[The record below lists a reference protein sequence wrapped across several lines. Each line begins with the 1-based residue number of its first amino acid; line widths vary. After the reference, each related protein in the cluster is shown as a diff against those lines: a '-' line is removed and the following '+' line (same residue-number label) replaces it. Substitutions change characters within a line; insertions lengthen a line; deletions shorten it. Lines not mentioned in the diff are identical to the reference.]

1 MRKYARYMYPGCRP
15 LGKKGTVITGCN
27 EHIELSRKA
36 AGEGMVLLK
45 NNNQTLPLKKGSNIV
60 LFGQSSVNYIKGGGG
75 SGDVYCE
82 YIRNIY
88 DGFSV
93 KEKEGKVNV
102 FRETEKFYKEHI
114 EKEQIRIK
122 EVWDTDYP
130 ILFEIEDIIEHAVR
144 SREFYRSVQVR
155 ETKVPDDI
163 FDAAADFADTAIIT
177 ISRYSGEGWERSSE
191 KGDFYLTD
199 EEYNLVKKVKAA
211 FDTTI
216 IVLDVGGMVDSEW
229 FINDDEIGAVLLA
242 WQAGMEGGLAIADI
256 LCGDVNPSGKLVDTF
271 AKSFDDYPSSKN
283 FHESVDYVD
292 YTEDIY
298 VGYRYFET
306 MNGKKERVN
315 YPFGFG
321 LSYTKFE
328 LSKAT
333 VKEENGEISASVE
346 VKNTGEFAGKEVVQL
361 YFSAPQGILGKPARA
376 LGAFAKTKL
385 LEPGDSEIVT
395 LSFKARDMASF
406 DDLGKIQKS
415 AYILEKGNYEFYIG
429 TSVRDAQ
436 KTDYKYVLE
445 DNVIVEQCGSLCA
458 PVALKERMLS
468 DGSFEKLPLGEAKH
482 RFPENKPITAK
493 APEKEIKFF
502 AVEGEEQ
509 LDEFIAQFT
518 DEELCNFMGGDSDIG
533 VSNTLCFSGMERL
546 GVPKMPTA
554 DGPAGLRL
562 NDYCGIPTTAWPC
575 ATLLACTFNTDL
587 VEEIGRAGGL
597 EVKENNIAFWLT
609 PALNIHRNP
618 LCGRNF
624 EYFSEDPLVSGKMAA
639 AKVKGMQSVGT
650 GCSIKH
656 FACNNKETN
665 RAGSDSRL
673 SERAL
678 REIYLK
684 GFEICVKE
692 ADPRSVMTSYNLING
707 IHASEN
713 YELLGE
719 ILRKEWGF
727 KGMITTDW
735 GQKNN
740 PVFEVKA
747 GNDMKMHIGYP
758 DDLLETLK
766 KGELSRA
773 DLEVCA
779 KRILSVYLRFE

>member
-1 MRKYARYMYPGCRP
+1 
-15 LGKKGTVITGCN
+15 
-27 EHIELSRKA
+27 
-36 AGEGMVLLK
+36 
-45 NNNQTLPLKKGSNIV
+45 
-60 LFGQSSVNYIKGGGG
+60 
-75 SGDVYCE
+75 
-82 YIRNIY
+82 
-88 DGFSV
+88 
-93 KEKEGKVNV
+93 
-102 FRETEKFYKEHI
+102 
-114 EKEQIRIK
+114 
-122 EVWDTDYP
+122 
-130 ILFEIEDIIEHAVR
+130 
-144 SREFYRSVQVR
+144 
-155 ETKVPDDI
+155 
-163 FDAAADFADTAIIT
+163 
-177 ISRYSGEGWERSSE
+177 
-191 KGDFYLTD
+191 
-199 EEYNLVKKVKAA
+199 
-211 FDTTI
+211 
-216 IVLDVGGMVDSEW
+216 
-229 FINDDEIGAVLLA
+229 
-242 WQAGMEGGLAIADI
+242 
-256 LCGDVNPSGKLVDTF
+256 
-271 AKSFDDYPSSKN
+271 
-283 FHESVDYVD
+283 
-292 YTEDIY
+292 
-298 VGYRYFET
+298 
-306 MNGKKERVN
+306 
-315 YPFGFG
+315 
-321 LSYTKFE
+321 
-328 LSKAT
+328 
-333 VKEENGEISASVE
+333 
-346 VKNTGEFAGKEVVQL
+346 
-361 YFSAPQGILGKPARA
+361 
-376 LGAFAKTKL
+376 
-385 LEPGDSEIVT
+385 
-395 LSFKARDMASF
+395 
-406 DDLGKIQKS
+406 
-415 AYILEKGNYEFYIG
+415 
-429 TSVRDAQ
+429 
-436 KTDYKYVLE
+436 
-445 DNVIVEQCGSLCA
+445 
-458 PVALKERMLS
+458 
-468 DGSFEKLPLGEAKH
+468 
-482 RFPENKPITAK
+482 
-493 APEKEIKFF
+493 
-502 AVEGEEQ
+502 
-509 LDEFIAQFT
+509 
-518 DEELCNFMGGDSDIG
+518 
-533 VSNTLCFSGMERL
+533 MERL